1 MTTFVLL
8 PFKKKKK
15 VLPFPHVKRI
25 HGGYVHITTTEL
37 DVDRCTPTLVHC
49 CPEVNSDSG
58 ETGMSLD

>member
-15 VLPFPHVKRI
+15 SITFPSREEDPWWLCT
-25 HGGYVHITTTEL
+25 ITTTEL
-37 DVDRCTPTLVHC
+37 DVDRYTPTLIHC